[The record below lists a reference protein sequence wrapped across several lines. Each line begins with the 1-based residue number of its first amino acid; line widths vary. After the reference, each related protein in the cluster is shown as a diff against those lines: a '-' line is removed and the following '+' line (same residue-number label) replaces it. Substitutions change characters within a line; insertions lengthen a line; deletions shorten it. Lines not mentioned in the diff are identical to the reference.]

1 MDVQDRLVHRDE
13 PASLPPRV
21 FPVTIREDVHV
32 PPMKVFILGLD
43 GASQD
48 LLLPWIDAGR
58 LPGFARLLAR
68 GSHGLLESVP
78 NQRSAAA
85 WTSFQTGKNPG
96 KHGILEF
103 YDRVPGTY
111 DIRFVNART
120 RDGQSFF
127 RLASNAGKRTTV
139 INVPMSYPAEPV
151 NGNILAGLDAPGVN
165 SPGFSHPPTLIREVE
180 AAAGRYVI
188 EPGMTGCIV
197 NGDVDRAVE
206 LLFEEIDCKKRTSRY
221 LMHKDPWDL
230 FVTVFR
236 STDAVHHCFWKY
248 HDPTHPQHDPAAASR
263 YGDVIL
269 QAYRKIDEYVGEVL
283 DELDSD
289 TLLLVVSDH
298 GCGQKHPAA
307 NQLNAWLASRGYLTY
322 ERAAQGARGPA
333 SRLLGSLYRWV
344 IAKTPRSTKEHLW
357 RLFPGFRDRVQ
368 SRLCFSGIDWQATR
382 AFSDTLFPTVWINLR
397 GREPRGIV
405 EPGEEARRLCEQIR
419 RDLLECRDEVSGERI
434 VDRVLLREEIY
445 WGPHVDKAPDLLV
458 RWREDRVIRGIRLE
472 GGPGANHGPVG
483 EQADTPFIP
492 GEDYRVISG
501 DHCLNGILFCHNPRR
516 EVSREPLG
524 KASLMDIAPTALYAL
539 GLPVP
544 EDMDGRVL
552 TELFDPGFLEAHPVR
567 RSSGPTHEPARE
579 GAEGGDYEDAEDE
592 EKVKERLRSL
602 GYLE

>member
-1 MDVQDRLVHRDE
+1 
-13 PASLPPRV
+13 
-21 FPVTIREDVHV
+21 
-32 PPMKVFILGLD
+32 MKVFILGLD
-43 GASQD
+43 GASLD
-48 LLLPWIDAGR
+48 LLLPWIDSGR
-58 LPGFARLLAR
+58 LPGFARLVDR
-68 GSHGLLESVP
+68 GSYGVLESVP

-85 WTSFQTGKNPG
+85 WTSFQTGTNPG

-127 RLASNAGKRTTV
+127 RMASDAGKRIPV

-151 NGNILAGLDAPGVN
+151 NGNFLAGLDAPGVN
-165 SPGFSHPPTLIREVE
+165 SPGFSHPPSLIREVE

-197 NGDVDRAVE
+197 NGDLDRAVE

-248 HDPTHPQHDPAAASR
+248 HDPSHPQHDPAEAAR

-269 QAYRKIDEYVGEVL
+269 RAYQRIDEYVGEVL
-283 DELDSD
+283 EALDSD

-307 NQLNAWLASRGYLTY
+307 NQLNAWLASRGYLSY
-322 ERAAQGARGPA
+322 GREAQGARGPA
-333 SRLLGSLYRWV
+333 SRLLGGLYRWV
-344 IAKTPRSTKEHLW
+344 IAKTPRRTKETLW
-357 RLFPGFRDRVQ
+357 RILPGFRDRVQ

-397 GREPRGIV
+397 GRDPCGIV
-405 EPGEEARRLCEQIR
+405 EPGEEARELCDRIR
-419 RDLLECRDEVSGERI
+419 RELLECRDEASGERI
-434 VDRVLLREEIY
+434 VDQVLLRDEIY
-445 WGPHVDKAPDLLV
+445 WGSHVEKAPDLLV
-458 RWREDRVIRGIRLE
+458 RWREDLVIHGIRLE
-472 GGPGANHGPVG
+472 NGAGAG
-483 EQADTPFIP
+483 RALAGMRTGTPFIP

-501 DHCLNGILFCHNPRR
+501 DHCLNGILFCHNPRK
-516 EVSREPLG
+516 ETSREPLG
-524 KASLMDIAPTALYAL
+524 KASLMDIAPTALHAL

-544 EDMDGRVL
+544 EEMDGRVL
-552 TELFDPGFLEAHPVR
+552 TELFDPAFLESHPVR
-567 RSSGPTHEPARE
+567 RSHGTLQASGPDS
-579 GAEGGDYEDAEDE
+579 GQGGDYEDSEDE
-592 EKVKERLRSL
+592 ERVKERLRSL